1 MSITRLVLVRHGRT
15 ASNAQGR
22 FQGHLDV
29 DLDETGHAQAVA
41 VAAWLAK
48 SLADDAARGAVRLVS
63 SDLAR
68 ARETAEPIAAAL
80 GVELEQDAAL
90 RERDGGDWQ
99 GLLRSEIQERYPDE
113 FARWITGEDLMIGGG
128 ESLGQCWQ
136 RFEAGLR
143 RQIDAGGA
151 EVLVVV
157 GHGASMRGGMLR
169 LVGLIG
175 GGSDDL
181 ATYRR
186 LGGFGNCHW
195 AELTL
200 RSGAWV
206 LEAHNLRVPG

>member
-1 MSITRLVLVRHGRT
+1 VSVTRLVLVRHGRT
-15 ASNAQGR
+15 ASNAEGR

-29 DLDETGHAQAVA
+29 DLDETGHAQAAA

-48 SLADDAARGAVRLVS
+48 SLADDAARGTVRLVS

-80 GVELEQDAAL
+80 GVELALDEAL
-90 RERDGGDWQ
+90 RERDGGAWQ

-113 FARWITGEDLMIGGG
+113 FARWIGGEDLAVGGG
-128 ESLGQCWQ
+128 ESLGESWQ
-136 RFEAGLR
+136 RFETGLR
-143 RQIDAGGA
+143 RQLAHVDA

-169 LVGLIG
+169 LVGLVT

-181 ATYRR
+181 TTYRR
-186 LGGFGNCHW
+186 LGAFGNCHW
-195 AELTL
+195 AELTV
-200 RSGAWV
+200 RNGEWV